1 MKAHPPIKVL
11 VVPARPG
18 FGPQGG
24 GRSPD
29 GIGPLGAVVAYWSS
43 MPHVH
48 VDCRASL
55 PEDLGGADVVVTEG
69 ADLDEPALSSLE
81 RFVHAGGGWLAFVD
95 ERDVRLPPLFG
106 VQPAAPLPAT
116 EVRVRL
122 ASPADS
128 LVVRL
133 SDEIYI
139 PGPFRAFDE
148 AVAGDVE
155 VVARADWQYRRLP
168 VLVRRAVGGGQAACT
183 ILGGLDHPGVQQLL
197 YRVLR
202 ALAGQPLQPEALRV
216 GLIGYPPWVGR
227 VHGEGISATPGLE
240 LRVIADLDPGRREE
254 ASRDFPGIEVDTSGE
269 GIAANAE
276 VDLVVVTT
284 PPDSHARLALQMLA
298 AGKHV
303 VCEKPLA
310 LTTAETDAMAAEAT
324 ARGLHLGCHQNRRWD
339 VDYRAIRQARDEGLL
354 GDLFYLETFVGG
366 FAHPCGRWHSHA
378 PVSGGTAYDWGAH
391 YLDWIVSLIPDRIVG
406 VTGTA
411 HKRVWH
417 DVTNADQE
425 RIGIR
430 FAGGQEAEF
439 LHSDIAAVRKP
450 KWYVLGTAG
459 AIVGNWR
466 DATSYEPDPV
476 VYYHRHDYPATEVP
490 PDLRLYRRHASG
502 HLLAQE
508 LAVPTREPHGF
519 HRNLADHLLTGEPLV
534 APLED
539 SMKVVAILEAAA
551 RSAARG
557 GAVEMVDC

>member
-29 GIGPLGAVVAYWSS
+29 DPGGLGAAAAYWSS

-48 VDCRASL
+48 VDWRAEL
-55 PEDLGGADVVVTEG
+55 PEDLGGADVVVTG
-69 ADLDEPALSSLE
+69 GGDLDEPALSAVE
-81 RFVHAGGGWLAFVD
+81 RFVRAGGGWLAFVD
-95 ERDVRLPPLFG
+95 EREDRLPSLLG
-106 VQPAAPLPAT
+106 VQPDPLLPAT

-128 LVVRL
+128 LVVRVP
-133 SDEIYI
+133 DEIYI
-139 PGPFRAFDE
+139 PGLSRAFDE

-168 VLVRRAVGGGQAACT
+168 VLVRRAAGDGQAACT
-183 ILGGLDHPGVQQLL
+183 TLGGLESLDVQQLL

-202 ALAGQPLQPEALRV
+202 ALAGQALEPAPLRV
-216 GLIGYPPWVGR
+216 GLLGYPPSVGR
-227 VHGEGISATPGLE
+227 VHGDGVSATPGLE
-240 LRVIADLDPGRREE
+240 LRVVADLDGERRAQAE
-254 ASRDFPGIEVDTSGE
+254 RDYPEIQVLASGE
-269 GIAANAE
+269 GIASHPE
-276 VDLVVVTT
+276 VDLVIVTT
-284 PPDSHARLALQMLA
+284 PPDSHARLALRMLA

-303 VCEKPLA
+303 ICEKPLA
-310 LTTAETDAMAAEAT
+310 LTTAETDAMATEAT

-339 VDYRAIRQARDEGLL
+339 VDYRAIRGARDEGLL
-354 GDLFYLETFVGG
+354 GDLFHLETFVGG
-366 FAHPCGRWHSHA
+366 FSHPCGQWHSHA
-378 PVSGGTAYDWGAH
+378 PVSGGTAHDWGAH
-391 YLDWIVSLIPDRIVG
+391 YLDWIVGLIPERIVG

-466 DATSYEPDPV
+466 DEISYEPDPV
-476 VYYHRHDYPATEVP
+476 AYYHRHDYPATEVP

-502 HLLAQE
+502 QLLAQE

-557 GAVEMVDC
+557 GAVEAIDG